1 MTRHSAS
8 PKTQVRPNH
17 RPHTTTAHDITVIA
31 ASYHVLNRLALIQ
44 PIAPVS
50 LRGGA
55 MTDAV
60 VMSPFSA
67 IIYAPV
73 IRTYRLYRLPASEYA
88 RLIAR

>member
-17 RPHTTTAHDITVIA
+17 RPHTTTTTDMTVIA

-73 IRTYRLYRLPASEYA
+73 IRTYRLYKLPASEYA